1 MNPASREQAF
11 RPHLR
16 HKAAR
21 AKAFNLR
28 RPSHAHRHRR
38 TCGSLI
44 QQTPADTKGDGKMD
58 PAPVM
63 IDLPSK
69 GSLALSEL
77 IINSAK
83 ETV

>member
-1 MNPASREQAF
+1 
-11 RPHLR
+11 
-16 HKAAR
+16 
-21 AKAFNLR
+21 
-28 RPSHAHRHRR
+28 
-38 TCGSLI
+38 
-44 QQTPADTKGDGKMD
+44 MD